1 MSQRDWPVSAPVIAS
16 QGSELEQVA
25 LAGAGGGLVMATIQM
40 IVRPEDLFQVP
51 PCKER
56 IPEAGILVIFGAS
69 GDLTKRKLLPALF
82 HLEKA
87 GLLPEK
93 FAIVGV
99 ARRPLGEEFTA
110 DMRAGIVEFGGMEAG
125 DAKLNDFTSRI
136 SYFPLNFGDPA
147 GYAGLKDELERIAQ
161 EKGIG
166 GRRLFYLATAPE
178 YFAGIIEN
186 LGAQGMAQS
195 ERGKVAVVIEKPFG
209 HDLESAR
216 ELNRQV
222 NEVFQEE
229 QVFRIDHYLGKETV
243 QNLLVFRF
251 ANGIFEPIWNRNY
264 IDHVQITV
272 AETLGVEGRGPFYE
286 KAGTLRDMVQNHVME
301 LLSLV
306 ALEPPS
312 SFEADS
318 VRREKLK
325 VWRAIPSIPILNA
338 VRGQYGPGSVD
349 GQRVVG
355 YRGEERVNPESGT
368 ETYAAMRLEV
378 ENWRWAGVPFYLRAG
393 KRMKKRAT
401 EISIQ
406 FKQPPLLIFDRI
418 LANSSRQIQP
428 NLLTIRIQPDEGIAL
443 RFGAKVP
450 TTPVME
456 VCPVNMDFDYAAAFG
471 KSSANGYERLLLDAM
486 LGDQT
491 LFSHRDGV
499 ETTWAL
505 CTPILEA
512 WADKQPEKFPNY
524 EAGSWGPECADHL
537 IAGRGHVWRND
548 LGRKA

>member
-1 MSQRDWPVSAPVIAS
+1 
-16 QGSELEQVA
+16 
-25 LAGAGGGLVMATIQM
+25 MATAQM
-40 IVRPEDLFQVP
+40 SISPEDLSQIP
-51 PCKER
+51 HGSER

-82 HLEKA
+82 HLEQS
-87 GLLPEK
+87 GLLPER

-99 ARRPLGEEFTA
+99 ARRPLGDEFAA
-110 DMRAGIVEFGGMEAG
+110 DMRAGIIEFGGVDAG
-125 DAKLNDFTSRI
+125 ETKLDQFASKI
-136 SYFPLNFGDPA
+136 SYFPLRFDVRED
-147 GYAGLKDELERIAQ
+147 YAGLKVELDRIAA

-166 GRRLFYLATAPE
+166 NVRLFYLATAPE
-178 YFAGIIEN
+178 YFAPIVEN
-186 LGAQGMAQS
+186 LGAEGMAQP
-195 ERGKVAVVIEKPFG
+195 EQGRAAVVIEKPFG
-209 HDLESAR
+209 HDLASAR

-222 NEVFQEE
+222 NAVFREE

-243 QNLLVFRF
+243 QNILVFRF

-286 KAGTLRDMVQNHVME
+286 KAGVLRDVVQNHVME

-312 SFEADS
+312 SFEAES

-325 VWRAIPSIPILNA
+325 VWRAIPSIPILNV
-338 VRGQYGPGSVD
+338 VRGQYGAGEVD
-349 GQRVVG
+349 GQPVVG
-355 YRGEERVNPESGT
+355 YREEQRVSPESGT
-368 ETYAAMRLEV
+368 ETYAAARVEI

-393 KRMKKRAT
+393 KRMRKRAT

-406 FKQPPLLIFDRI
+406 FKQPPLLIFDR
-418 LANSSRQIQP
+418 LAERAVCQVIKP

-450 TTPVME
+450 TTME
-456 VCPVNMDFDYAAAFG
+456 MDVCPVNMDFDYAEAFG

-505 CTPILEA
+505 FTPVLEA
-512 WADKQPEKFPNY
+512 WAAKKPEKFPNY
-524 EAGSWGPECADHL
+524 AAGSWGPECGDHL
-537 IAGRGHVWRND
+537 IANGGHAWRND

>member
-1 MSQRDWPVSAPVIAS
+1 
-16 QGSELEQVA
+16 
-25 LAGAGGGLVMATIQM
+25 MATVQM
-40 IVRPEDLFQVP
+40 RVNPEDFSNMP
-51 PCKER
+51 KGKER
-56 IPEAGILVIFGAS
+56 IPEPGILVIFGAS

-82 HLEKA
+82 HLRQNN
-87 GLLPEK
+87 LLPEQ

-99 ARRPLGEEFTA
+99 ARRPLGDEFA
-110 DMRAGIVEFGGMEAG
+110 KDMREGIVEFGGA
-125 DAKLNDFTSRI
+125 DASDPKLDEFVSHI
-136 SYFPLNFGDPA
+136 SYFPLNFDQSSD
-147 GYAGLKDELERIAQ
+147 YAGLKAELDRID
-161 EKGIG
+161 KDRNIG
-166 GRRLFYLATAPE
+166 GKRLFYLATAPE
-178 YFAGIIEN
+178 FFTGIIEN
-186 LGAQGMAQS
+186 LGAQGMAQP
-195 ERGKVAVVIEKPFG
+195 ERGTASIVIEKPFG
-209 HDLESAR
+209 HDLASAR
-216 ELNRQV
+216 ELNQQV
-222 NEVFQEE
+222 NAVFHEN

-251 ANGIFEPIWNRNY
+251 ANGIFEPVWNRNF

-286 KAGTLRDMVQNHVME
+286 KAGALRDVVQNHMME
-301 LLSLV
+301 LLALV

-312 SFEADS
+312 SFESES

-325 VWRAIPSIPILNA
+325 VWQAIPSVPLLNA
-338 VRGQYGPGSVD
+338 VRGQYGPGLIG

-355 YRGEERVNPESGT
+355 YRDEERVNPESGT
-368 ETYAAMRLEV
+368 ETYAAFKLQI

-393 KRMKKRAT
+393 KRLRKRAT

-406 FKQPPLLIFDRI
+406 FKQPPLLIFNRMTSGGGPCND
-418 LANSSRQIQP
+418 IQP

-450 TTPVME
+450 TTPEMT
-456 VCPVNMDFDYAAAFG
+456 VCPVNMDFDYETAFG
-471 KSSANGYERLLLDAM
+471 KSSANGYERLLMDAM

-505 CTPILEA
+505 YTPILEA
-512 WADKQPEKFPNY
+512 WAAKKPEAFPNY
-524 EAGSWGPECADHL
+524 FAGTWGPECADRL
-537 IAGRGHVWRND
+537 LEMDGHVWRND